1 MSDAQEERLGR
12 GGRRGGKR
20 GGANAGDDDRPK
32 TAGRGRG
39 RGRGAPRQ
47 AAADDDNDVGAGRG
61 RRPQTAR
68 QAADAAE
75 GVHEESKGPR
85 GGDRRNND
93 QRRGG
98 NRQQQAEDKN
108 SWKYKFHNMDRP
120 QYEKIAF
127 TADTPIP
134 ELPAKKDLLKEPQ
147 NEEFKRQMAA
157 QDDLIQQ
164 KRNQKDQL
172 IKQRRTVRE
181 GGFASSGDKTK
192 KGVLTERINAAKG
205 VKNNKRQNQDAMREI
220 VQQI

>member
-12 GGRRGGKR
+12 GGRRGAKR

-47 AAADDDNDVGAGRG
+47 AAADDDNDVGVGRG

-93 QRRGG
+93 
-98 NRQQQAEDKN
+98 
-108 SWKYKFHNMDRP
+108 
-120 QYEKIAF
+120 
-127 TADTPIP
+127 
-134 ELPAKKDLLKEPQ
+134 
-147 NEEFKRQMAA
+147 
-157 QDDLIQQ
+157 
-164 KRNQKDQL
+164 
-172 IKQRRTVRE
+172 
-181 GGFASSGDKTK
+181 
-192 KGVLTERINAAKG
+192 
-205 VKNNKRQNQDAMREI
+205 
-220 VQQI
+220 